1 MRLGFSFSVGAC
13 RRSVASKKLRWTAMQ
28 KEQSQ
33 LARGCREQGY
43 FSKAEMDLGMTPAEL
58 S

>member
-1 MRLGFSFSVGAC
+1 
-13 RRSVASKKLRWTAMQ
+13 MQ